1 MAFYPC
7 TIARHEHELPQVP
20 MNQLVVIAVGGS
32 LGALLRFWVANGV
45 AAWLGKDFPYGTLL
59 INITGSLAIG
69 FLYVLFVER
78 FDVNA
83 LWRPFLIIG
92 FLGAYTTFSSFS
104 LETLLLIEAGEPLRA
119 FLNVLLSVS
128 LCLAATTVGLLLG
141 RQL

>member
-1 MAFYPC
+1 
-7 TIARHEHELPQVP
+7 
-20 MNQLVVIAVGGS
+20 MNQLVAIAAGGA
-32 LGALLRFWVANGV
+32 LGALMRFWAANGV

-59 INITGSLAIG
+59 INVTGSLAIG

-78 FDVNA
+78 FDVNV

-104 LETLLLIEAGEPLRA
+104 LETLLLIEAGEPLKA

-128 LCLAATTVGLLLG
+128 LCLAATTIGLLLG